1 MRGSIRAIVGLVI
14 TMGAAGGI
22 DNATD
27 SQLLP
32 CIAIAMI
39 GLAIMSSGVYS
50 MNKNNA

>member
-1 MRGSIRAIVGLVI
+1 MRGSIRMFVGLVL

-32 CIAIAMI
+32 CIAIAI
-39 GLAIMSSGVYS
+39 VGLAIMSSGIAS